1 MQAPGRF
8 VTDGEVHVWWLSLRP
23 EPRGVE
29 REAEVLS
36 PEERERA
43 GRFRFARDRDRFVL
57 GRSFVRTLLGTY
69 TGEAPARVRLE
80 SMEAGKPFLAGR
92 SDVHFNLSHCEDR
105 GVLAVANRP
114 VGVDL
119 ERVREVA
126 EADAIAARLFGD
138 SEVEALRTFPFSE
151 RSEAFLRCWTRK
163 EAYVKGKGVGLLTP
177 LRSFEVSLDRAPESM
192 LLFREAPDRE
202 WTLQDLG
209 AEPGWVGALAI
220 ERGPVRLVYGLW
232 PARTGSEQI

>member
-1 MQAPGRF
+1 MQAPGKA
-8 VTDGEVHVWWLSLRP
+8 VIDGEVHVWWLSLSP
-23 EPRGVE
+23 EPGGVE

-43 GRFRFARDRDRFVL
+43 GRFRFARDRNRFVL
-57 GRSFVRTLLGTY
+57 GRSFLRTLLGTY

-80 SMEAGKPFLAGR
+80 AMEAGKPFLAGR
-92 SDVHFNLSHCEDR
+92 SDLHFNLSHCEDR

-119 ERVREVA
+119 ERVREVP

-138 SEVEALRTFPFSE
+138 REVEALRAFPSAE

-163 EAYVKGKGVGLLTP
+163 EAYVKGRGVGLLTP
-177 LRSFEVSLDRAPESM
+177 LRSFEVSLDRSPESL
-192 LLFREAPDRE
+192 LLFQEAPGGE

-220 ERGPVRLVYGLW
+220 ERGPVRVVHASG
-232 PARTGSEQI
+232 PSAPEPDR